1 MPGRTRV
8 RHRRWQATLI
18 ITLVFSAAVGAAA
31 VGWWYAR
38 ESPPHQGP
46 IVLLAVDGLSSSA
59 LTAYGARTS
68 AAPAI
73 DALAEEGVVFER
85 AYIHSPAMLPAYTS
99 LLTGQ
104 LPFDH
109 GVRDEAGFAL
119 KTDTRTLP
127 ELLRS
132 RGFATGAAV
141 SSFLLRKATGLTRG
155 FAFYGGELG
164 AVDGKAAQDRPVI
177 ERPGM
182 ATFDAAAQWL
192 RSQGGQ
198 RFMLFMEVPA
208 ADADSVVRGVVDL
221 LKERGLYEKATFI
234 VVGGRGAGA
243 ATGHLDDATLRI
255 PLIVRQPDR
264 DGAGRRVHAPVQHID
279 LMPTV
284 LDLVRAPI
292 PGRLRGRSLRPV
304 LDDSDATVPVR
315 PLYAESLSAWYRFG
329 GRPAYALT
337 SDGARLVRD
346 ADDQLVPL
354 DGAASLPNPTPV
366 VQNAAALSAELDRLL
381 EGRAPAPAAALSTL
395 DAELFAQLGILM
407 ATSDLPE
414 TVATALPSDQA
425 ALLDG
430 HGRAARLVGTRQFG
444 AAAAG
449 LKELVRA
456 NPQVP
461 ALQLQLGTLL
471 ERAGRLEEAIT
482 VFAEADGT
490 WPDRVPL
497 TLALSHALARAG
509 RLDQAQ
515 QKADA
520 AVALTEGGTPADRAA
535 ALEAAARIAID
546 RRDVAAAEKSAQ
558 ARFDLD
564 GSRALRQF
572 VRGRELLDG
581 GHYEEAQAAL
591 LEAARGDGETAALPG
606 LHLALGETL
615 VHLEQPADAEAQLKE
630 EVRLFPL
637 DPRAYVTLATLYHSL
652 EREDDAAQVLEDLLE
667 ALPTPEGSSA
677 AARAWTAMGNRERA
691 DAVRADARERFKGD
705 PSLNLLGRGRP

>member
-1 MPGRTRV
+1 MPGRTRKRT
-8 RHRRWQATLI
+8 RHWQATLI

-46 IVLLAVDGLSSSA
+46 IVVLAVDGLSSSA
-59 LTAYGARTS
+59 LTTYGARTS

-73 DALAEEGVVFER
+73 DALAAEAVVFDR

-141 SSFLLRKATGLTRG
+141 SSFLLRKATGLSRG

-164 AVDGKAAQDRPVI
+164 AEETSDRPVV
-177 ERPGM
+177 ERTGT

-198 RFMLFMEVPA
+198 RFMLFLQVPA
-208 ADADSVVRGVVDL
+208 DGADTVATGLVDL
-221 LKERGLYEKATFI
+221 LKERGLYEKSTFI
-234 VVGGRGAGA
+234 VVGGRGEGA
-243 ATGHLDDATLRI
+243 ATGRLDDAVLRI
-255 PLIVRQPDR
+255 PLIVKQPDR
-264 DGAGRRVHAPVQHID
+264 NGAGRRVRAPVQHID

-292 PGRLRGRSLRPV
+292 PGSLRGRSLRPV
-304 LDDSDATVPVR
+304 LDDSDETVPVR
-315 PLYAESLSAWYRFG
+315 PIYAESLAASYRFG

-346 ADDQLVPL
+346 GGDQLVLL
-354 DGAASLPNPTPV
+354 DGADLPNPTPV
-366 VQNAAALSAELDRLL
+366 VQNADALSAELDRLL
-381 EGRAPAPAAALSTL
+381 DGRTPAPAAALSTL
-395 DAELFAQLGILM
+395 DAELFGQLGILM
-407 ATSDLPE
+407 AASDLPE
-414 TVATALPSDQA
+414 TVATALPADQT

-430 HGRAARLVGTRQFG
+430 HRRAAVLVGTRRFG
-444 AAAAG
+444 AAATG
-449 LKELVRA
+449 LRELARA

-471 ERAGRLEEAIT
+471 ERAGRLEEAIA
-482 VFAEADGT
+482 VFAEADRT
-490 WPDRVPL
+490 WPDRVPV

-509 RLDQAQ
+509 KLDQAQ

-581 GHYEEAQAAL
+581 GHYEEAHAAL
-591 LEAARGDGETAALPG
+591 LEVGRGEGEAATTLPG

-615 VHLEQPADAEAQLKE
+615 VHLEQPADAETQLKE
-630 EVRLFPL
+630 EIRLFPL
-637 DPRAYVTLATLYHSL
+637 DPRAYVSLAMLYHSL
-652 EREDDAAQVLEDLLE
+652 DREDDAAQILEALLE

-677 AARAWTAMGNRERA
+677 AVRAWTAMGNRERA
-691 DAVRADARERFKGD
+691 EAIRADARARFKGD

>member
-1 MPGRTRV
+1 MPGRSRV
-8 RHRRWQATLI
+8 RTRRWQATLI

-46 IVLLAVDGLSSSA
+46 IVLLAVDGLSTTG
-59 LTAYGARTS
+59 LTSYGARTS

-73 DALAEEGVVFER
+73 DALAADGVVFEH

-119 KTDTRTLP
+119 KTDTRTLA

-132 RGFATGAAV
+132 RGFSTGAAV
-141 SSFLLRKATGLTRG
+141 SSFLLRKATGLSRG

-164 AVDGKAAQDRPVI
+164 EDAQDRPVV
-177 ERPGM
+177 ERTGA
-182 ATFDAAAQWL
+182 ATFETAAQWL
-192 RSQGGQ
+192 RSQSGQ
-198 RFMLFMEVPA
+198 RFMLFIEVPA
-208 ADADSVVRGVVDL
+208 DGADTVARDLVDL
-221 LKERGLYEKATFI
+221 LKERRLYDKATMV

-243 ATGHLDDATLRI
+243 VSGRLDDATLRV
-255 PLIVRQPDR
+255 PLIVKQPDR
-264 DGAGRRVHAPVQHID
+264 DGAGRRVPAPVQHID
-279 LMPTV
+279 ILPTV

-292 PGRLRGRSLRPV
+292 PGGLRGRSLRAV
-304 LDDSDATVPVR
+304 LDDSDETVPVR
-315 PLYAESLSAWYRFG
+315 PLYAESLTAWYRFG
-329 GRPAYALT
+329 GRPSYALT
-337 SDGARLVRD
+337 SDGARLVREATD
-346 ADDQLVPL
+346 RLVTLDKAD
-354 DGAASLPNPTPV
+354 LPNPAPV
-366 VQNAAALSAELDRLL
+366 AHDAAALSAALDRLL
-381 EGRAPAPAAALSTL
+381 DKHTPAPAAALSTL

-407 ATSDLPE
+407 AAPDLPD
-414 TVATALPSDQA
+414 TAATALPADQA
-425 ALLDG
+425 MLLDG
-430 HGRAARLVGTRQFG
+430 HRRAAALVGTRQFG

-449 LKELVRA
+449 LRDLARA

-471 ERAGRLEEAIT
+471 ERAGRLEEAVT
-482 VFAEADGT
+482 VFAEADRT
-490 WPDRVPL
+490 WPDRVPT

-509 RLDQAQ
+509 KLDQAQ

-520 AVALTEGGTPADRAA
+520 AVALSEGGAPADRAA

-546 RRDVAAAEKSAQ
+546 RRDVAAAERSAQ

-591 LEAARGDGETAALPG
+591 MEAFRGDGEAGAALPG

-615 VHLEQPADAEAQLKE
+615 THLEQPADAEAELKE
-630 EVRLFPL
+630 EIRLFPL
-637 DPRAYVTLATLYHSL
+637 EPRAYASLAMLYHSL
-652 EREDDAAQVLEDLLE
+652 DREDDAAQVLEDLLT

-677 AARAWTAMGNRERA
+677 AARAWTAMGNKERA
-691 DAVRADARERFKGD
+691 DAIRAEARTKFKGD
-705 PSLNLLGRGRP
+705 PSLSLLGRARP

>member
-1 MPGRTRV
+1 MPGRSRV
-8 RHRRWQATLI
+8 RTRRWQATLI

-46 IVLLAVDGLSSSA
+46 IVLLAVDGLSNSA
-59 LTAYGARTS
+59 LTTYGARTS
-68 AAPAI
+68 RAPAI
-73 DALAEEGVVFER
+73 DALAADSVVFER

-132 RGFATGAAV
+132 RGFSTGAAV
-141 SSFLLRKATGLTRG
+141 SSFLLRKATGLSRG

-164 AVDGKAAQDRPVI
+164 QDNQDRALV
-177 ERPGM
+177 ERTG
-182 ATFDAAAQWL
+182 ADTFETAAQWL
-192 RSQGGQ
+192 KQQAGQ

-208 ADADSVVRGVVDL
+208 GDVDTVATGLVAL
-221 LKERGLYEKATFI
+221 LKERRLYEKATII

-243 ATGHLDDATLRI
+243 ATGRLDDATLQV
-255 PLIVRQPDR
+255 PLMVKQPDL
-264 DGAGRRVHAPVQHID
+264 DGAGRRVRAPVQHVD
-279 LMPTV
+279 LLPTV

-292 PGRLRGRSLRPV
+292 PGGLRGRSLRPV
-304 LDDSDATVPVR
+304 LDDSDETVPVR
-315 PLYAESLSAWYRFG
+315 PLYAESLTAWYRFG

-346 ADDQLVPL
+346 STDTLVPL
-354 DGAASLPNPTPV
+354 DGDIPNPTPV
-366 VQNAAALSAELDRLL
+366 VHDAAALSAELDRLL
-381 EGRAPAPAAALSTL
+381 DKRTLAPAAALSTM

-407 ATSDLPE
+407 AASDMPD
-414 TVATALPSDQA
+414 TVATALPADQA
-425 ALLDG
+425 ALLDS
-430 HGRAARLVGTRQFG
+430 HRRAASLVGGRQFG
-444 AAAAG
+444 GAITG
-449 LKELVRA
+449 LRDLARG
-456 NPQVP
+456 NPMVP

-471 ERAGRLEEAIT
+471 ERAGRLEEAVA
-482 VFAEADGT
+482 VFAEADRT
-490 WPDRVPL
+490 WPDRVPVM
-497 TLALSHALARAG
+497 LALSHALARAG
-509 RLDQAQ
+509 KLDQAQ

-546 RRDVAAAEKSAQ
+546 RRDVAAAERSAQ

-581 GHYEEAQAAL
+581 GHFEEAHAAL
-591 LEAARGDGETAALPG
+591 LEASRGNGEADSALPG
-606 LHLALGETL
+606 LHLALGETML
-615 VHLEQPADAEAQLKE
+615 HLEQPAPADAEGEFKE
-630 EVRLFPL
+630 EIRLFPL
-637 DPRAYVTLATLYHSL
+637 DPRAYVSLALLYHSTD
-652 EREDDAAQVLEDLLE
+652 REDDAAQAIEELLQ

-691 DAVRADARERFKGD
+691 DAVRADARARFKGD
-705 PSLNLLGRGRP
+705 PSLNLLGRRP

>member
-1 MPGRTRV
+1 MPARPRV
-8 RHRRWQATLI
+8 RTRRWQATLI
-18 ITLVFSAAVGAAA
+18 VTLVFTAAVGAAA

-46 IVLLAVDGLSSSA
+46 IVVFAVDGLSTSS

-73 DALAEEGVVFER
+73 DALAADGVVFEHV
-85 AYIHSPAMLPAYTS
+85 YVHSPAMLPAYTS

-119 KTDTRTLP
+119 KTDTRTLA

-132 RGFATGAAV
+132 RGFSTGAAV
-141 SSFLLRKATGLTRG
+141 SSFLLRKATGLSRG

-164 AVDGKAAQDRPVI
+164 EDAQDRPVV
-177 ERPGM
+177 ERTGA
-182 ATFDAAAQWL
+182 ATFETAAQWL
-192 RSQGGQ
+192 RSQSGQ
-198 RFMLFMEVPA
+198 RFMLFIEVPA
-208 ADADSVVRGVVDL
+208 DGADTVARDLVDL
-221 LKERGLYEKATFI
+221 LKERRLYDKATMV

-243 ATGHLDDATLRI
+243 VSGRLDDATLRV
-255 PLIVRQPDR
+255 PLIVKQPDR
-264 DGAGRRVHAPVQHID
+264 DGAGRRVPAPVQHID
-279 LMPTV
+279 ILPTV

-292 PGRLRGRSLRPV
+292 PGGLRGRSLRAV
-304 LDDSDATVPVR
+304 LDDSDETVPVR
-315 PLYAESLSAWYRFG
+315 PLYAESLTAWYRFG
-329 GRPAYALT
+329 GRPSYALT
-337 SDGARLVRD
+337 SDGARLVREATD
-346 ADDQLVPL
+346 RLVTLDKAD
-354 DGAASLPNPTPV
+354 LPNPAPV
-366 VQNAAALSAELDRLL
+366 AHDAAALSAALDRLL
-381 EGRAPAPAAALSTL
+381 DKHTPAPAAALSTL

-407 ATSDLPE
+407 AAPDLPD
-414 TVATALPSDQA
+414 TAATALPADQA
-425 ALLDG
+425 MLLDG
-430 HGRAARLVGTRQFG
+430 HRRAAALVGTRQFG

-449 LKELVRA
+449 LRDLARA

-471 ERAGRLEEAIT
+471 ERAGRLEEAVT
-482 VFAEADGT
+482 VFAEADRT
-490 WPDRVPL
+490 WPDRVPT

-509 RLDQAQ
+509 KLDQAQ

-520 AVALTEGGTPADRAA
+520 AVALSEGGAPADRAA

-546 RRDVAAAEKSAQ
+546 RRDVAAAERSAQ

-591 LEAARGDGETAALPG
+591 MEAFRGDGEAGAALPG

-615 VHLEQPADAEAQLKE
+615 THLEQPADAEAELKE
-630 EVRLFPL
+630 EIRLFPL
-637 DPRAYVTLATLYHSL
+637 EPRAYASLAMLYHSL
-652 EREDDAAQVLEDLLE
+652 DREDDAAQVLEDLLT

-677 AARAWTAMGNRERA
+677 AARAWTAMGNKERA
-691 DAVRADARERFKGD
+691 DAIRAEARTKFKGD
-705 PSLNLLGRGRP
+705 PSLSLLGRSRP

>member
-1 MPGRTRV
+1 MPVRPRGRT
-8 RHRRWQATLI
+8 RRWQATLI
-18 ITLVFSAAVGAAA
+18 ITLVFTAAVGAAA

-46 IVLLAVDGLSSSA
+46 IVVFAVDGLARSG
-59 LTAYGARTS
+59 LTSYGARTS

-73 DALAEEGVVFER
+73 DALAADGVVFEH

-119 KTDTRTLP
+119 KTDTRTLA

-132 RGFATGAAV
+132 RGFSTGAAV
-141 SSFLLRKATGLTRG
+141 SSFLLRKATGLSRG

-164 AVDGKAAQDRPVI
+164 EDAQDRPVV
-177 ERPGM
+177 ERPGA
-182 ATFDAAAQWL
+182 ATFETAAQWL
-192 RSQGGQ
+192 RSQNGQ
-198 RFMLFMEVPA
+198 RFMLFIEVPA
-208 ADADSVVRGVVDL
+208 DGADAVAQSLVDL
-221 LKERGLYEKATFI
+221 LKERRLYDKATMV

-243 ATGHLDDATLRI
+243 ASGRLDDATLRV
-255 PLIVRQPDR
+255 PLIVKQPNQ
-264 DGAGRRVHAPVQHID
+264 DGAGRRVPAPVQHID
-279 LMPTV
+279 VLPTI

-292 PGRLRGRSLRPV
+292 PGGLRGRSLRAV
-304 LDDSDATVPVR
+304 LDDSDETVPVR
-315 PLYAESLSAWYRFG
+315 PLYAESLTAWYRFG

-337 SDGARLVRD
+337 SDGARLLRESTDRLVTLD
-346 ADDQLVPL
+346 KAD
-354 DGAASLPNPTPV
+354 LPNPTPAV
-366 VQNAAALSAELDRLL
+366 HDAAALSAALDRLL
-381 EGRAPAPAAALSTL
+381 DKRTAAPAAALSTL

-407 ATSDLPE
+407 AAPDLPD
-414 TVATALPSDQA
+414 TAGTALPADQA
-425 ALLDG
+425 MLLDG
-430 HGRAARLVGTRQFG
+430 HRRAAALVGTRQFG
-444 AAAAG
+444 AAVTG
-449 LKELVRA
+449 LRELVRA

-471 ERAGRLEEAIT
+471 ERAGRLEEAVT
-482 VFAEADGT
+482 VFADADRT
-490 WPDRVPL
+490 WPDRVPT

-509 RLDQAQ
+509 KLDQAQ

-520 AVALTEGGTPADRAA
+520 AVALSEGGAPADRAA

-546 RRDVAAAEKSAQ
+546 RRDVAAAERSAQ

-591 LEAARGDGETAALPG
+591 MEAFRGDGEAGAGLPG

-615 VHLEQPADAEAQLKE
+615 IHLEQPADAEAELKE
-630 EVRLFPL
+630 EIRLFPL
-637 DPRAYVTLATLYHSL
+637 EPRAYASLAMLYHSL
-652 EREDDAAQVLEDLLE
+652 DRGDDAAQVLEDLLD

-677 AARAWTAMGNRERA
+677 AARAWTAMGNKERA
-691 DAVRADARERFKGD
+691 EAIRAEARAKFKGD
-705 PSLNLLGRGRP
+705 PSLSLLGRPRP

>member
-1 MPGRTRV
+1 MPVRPRGRT
-8 RHRRWQATLI
+8 RRWQATLI
-18 ITLVFSAAVGAAA
+18 ITLVFTAAVGAAA

-46 IVLLAVDGLSSSA
+46 IVVFAVDGLARSG
-59 LTAYGARTS
+59 LTSYGARTS

-73 DALAEEGVVFER
+73 DALAADGVVFEH

-119 KTDTRTLP
+119 KTDTRTLA

-132 RGFATGAAV
+132 RGFSTGAAV
-141 SSFLLRKATGLTRG
+141 SSFLLRKATGLSRG

-164 AVDGKAAQDRPVI
+164 EDAQDRPVV
-177 ERPGM
+177 ERPGA
-182 ATFDAAAQWL
+182 ATFETAAQWL
-192 RSQGGQ
+192 RSQNGQ
-198 RFMLFMEVPA
+198 RFMLFIEVPA
-208 ADADSVVRGVVDL
+208 DGADAVAQSLVDL
-221 LKERGLYEKATFI
+221 LKERRLYDKATMV

-243 ATGHLDDATLRI
+243 ASGRLDDATLRV
-255 PLIVRQPDR
+255 PLIVKQPNQ
-264 DGAGRRVHAPVQHID
+264 DGAGRRVPAPVQHID
-279 LMPTV
+279 VLPTI

-292 PGRLRGRSLRPV
+292 PGGLRGRSLRAV
-304 LDDSDATVPVR
+304 LDDSDETVPVR
-315 PLYAESLSAWYRFG
+315 PLYAESLTAWYRFG

-337 SDGARLVRD
+337 SDGARLLRESTDRLVTLD
-346 ADDQLVPL
+346 KAD
-354 DGAASLPNPTPV
+354 LPNPTPAV
-366 VQNAAALSAELDRLL
+366 HDAAALSAALDRLL
-381 EGRAPAPAAALSTL
+381 DKRTAAPAAALSTL

-407 ATSDLPE
+407 AAPDLPD
-414 TVATALPSDQA
+414 TAGTALPADQA
-425 ALLDG
+425 MLLDG
-430 HGRAARLVGTRQFG
+430 HRRAAALVGTRQFG
-444 AAAAG
+444 AAVTG
-449 LKELVRA
+449 LRELVRA

-471 ERAGRLEEAIT
+471 ERAGRLEEAVT
-482 VFAEADGT
+482 VFADADRT
-490 WPDRVPL
+490 WPDRVPT

-509 RLDQAQ
+509 KLDQAQ

-520 AVALTEGGTPADRAA
+520 AVALSEGGAPADRAA

-546 RRDVAAAEKSAQ
+546 RRDVAAAERSAQ

-591 LEAARGDGETAALPG
+591 MEAFRGDGEAGAGLPG

-615 VHLEQPADAEAQLKE
+615 IHLEQPADAEAELK
-630 EVRLFPL
+630 
-637 DPRAYVTLATLYHSL
+637 
-652 EREDDAAQVLEDLLE
+652 
-667 ALPTPEGSSA
+667 
-677 AARAWTAMGNRERA
+677 
-691 DAVRADARERFKGD
+691 
-705 PSLNLLGRGRP
+705 

>member
-1 MPGRTRV
+1 MPSRPRV
-8 RHRRWQATLI
+8 RTRRWQATLI
-18 ITLVFSAAVGAAA
+18 VTLVFTAAVGAAA

-46 IVLLAVDGLSSSA
+46 LVLLAVDGLSSSG
-59 LTAYGARTS
+59 LTSYGARTS
-68 AAPAI
+68 TAPAI
-73 DALAEEGVVFER
+73 DALAADSVVFER
-85 AYIHSPAMLPAYTS
+85 AYNHSPAMLPAYTS

-141 SSFLLRKATGLTRG
+141 SSFLLRKATGLSRG

-164 AVDGKAAQDRPVI
+164 DDAQDRPAVQ
-177 ERPGM
+177 RSGA
-182 ATFDAAAQWL
+182 ATFETAAQWL
-192 RSQGGQ
+192 KSQSGQ
-198 RFMLFMEVPA
+198 RFMLFVEVPA
-208 ADADSVVRGVVDL
+208 DGADAVARGLIDL
-221 LKERGLYEKATFI
+221 LKERGIYQKATFI

-243 ATGHLDDATLRI
+243 ATGRLDDATLRI
-255 PLIVRQPDR
+255 PLIVKQPDHE
-264 DGAGRRVHAPVQHID
+264 GAGRRVRAPVQHID

-292 PGRLRGRSLRPV
+292 PGGLRGRSLRPV
-304 LDDSDATVPVR
+304 LDDSDETVPVR
-315 PLYAESLSAWYRFG
+315 PLYAESLAAWYRFG

-337 SDGARLVRD
+337 TDGARLVRD
-346 ADDQLVPL
+346 GGDTLMPL
-354 DGAASLPNPTPV
+354 DRADIPNPTPV

-381 EGRAPAPAAALSTL
+381 KDRSLAPAATLSTL
-395 DAELFAQLGILM
+395 DAELFARLGILM
-407 ATSDLPE
+407 AASDLPG
-414 TVATALPSDQA
+414 TVATALPADQV

-430 HGRAARLVGTRQFG
+430 HRRAATLVGTRQFG
-444 AAAAG
+444 AAASG
-449 LKELVRA
+449 LREMVRA
-456 NPQVP
+456 NPQIP

-471 ERAGRLEEAIT
+471 ERGGRLDEAIT
-482 VFAEADGT
+482 VFAEADRT
-490 WPDRVPL
+490 WPDRLPV

-509 RLDQAQ
+509 KLDQAQ

-546 RRDVAAAEKSAQ
+546 RRDVAAAERSAQ

-591 LEAARGDGETAALPG
+591 MEAFRGDGESGSALPG

-615 VHLEQPADAEAQLKE
+615 IHREQPADAETELKE
-630 EVRLFPL
+630 EIRLFPL
-637 DPRAYVTLATLYHSL
+637 DPRAYVALATLYHSL
-652 EREDDAAQVLEDLLE
+652 DRDDDAARALEDLVE

-677 AARAWTAMGNRERA
+677 AARGWTAIGNRERA
-691 DAVRADARERFKGD
+691 DAVRADARARFKGD
-705 PSLNLLGRGRP
+705 PSLNLLGRGPRTRD

>member
-1 MPGRTRV
+1 MPVRPRV
-8 RHRRWQATLI
+8 RTRRWQATLI

-46 IVLLAVDGLSSSA
+46 IVLLAVDGLSSDA
-59 LTAYGARTS
+59 LTTYGARTS

-73 DALAEEGVVFER
+73 DALAADSVVFER

-141 SSFLLRKATGLTRG
+141 SSFLLRKATGLSRG

-164 AVDGKAAQDRPVI
+164 QDTQDRPVV
-177 ERPGM
+177 ERTGA
-182 ATFDAAAQWL
+182 ATFETAAQWL
-192 RSQGGQ
+192 KQQGGQ

-208 ADADSVVRGVVDL
+208 DDADAVASGLIGL
-221 LKERGLYEKATFI
+221 LKERRLYDTATII

-243 ATGHLDDATLRI
+243 ATGRLDDATLQI
-255 PLIVRQPDR
+255 PLIVKQPAL
-264 DGAGRRVHAPVQHID
+264 DGAGRRVRAPVQHVD
-279 LMPTV
+279 LLPTV

-292 PGRLRGRSLRPV
+292 PGGLRGRSLRPV
-304 LDDSDATVPVR
+304 LDDSDETVPVR
-315 PLYAESLSAWYRFG
+315 PLYAESLAAWYRFG
-329 GRPAYALT
+329 GRPSYALT

-346 ADDQLVPL
+346 ADDTLVPL
-354 DGAASLPNPTPV
+354 DGADIPNPTPV
-366 VQNAAALSAELDRLL
+366 VHDAAALSAELDRLL
-381 EGRAPAPAAALSTL
+381 EKRTLAPAAALSTL

-407 ATSDLPE
+407 AAGDLPE
-414 TVATALPSDQA
+414 TVATALPADQA
-425 ALLDG
+425 ALLDL
-430 HGRAARLVGTRQFG
+430 HRRAASRVGGRQFS
-444 AAAAG
+444 AAIAG
-449 LKELVRA
+449 LRDLARA
-456 NPQVP
+456 NPMVP

-471 ERAGRLEEAIT
+471 ERAGRLEEAVA
-482 VFAEADGT
+482 VFAEADRT
-490 WPDRVPL
+490 WPDRVPV

-509 RLDQAQ
+509 KLDQAQ

-546 RRDVAAAEKSAQ
+546 RRDVAAAERSAQ

-581 GHYEEAQAAL
+581 GHYEEAHAAL
-591 LEAARGDGETAALPG
+591 LEAARGNGEADSVLPG
-606 LHLALGETL
+606 LHLALGETFL
-615 VHLEQPADAEAQLKE
+615 HLEQPADAEGEFRE

-637 DPRAYVTLATLYHSL
+637 DPRAYVSLALLYHSTD
-652 EREDDAAQVLEDLLE
+652 REDDAAQVLDQLLE

-677 AARAWTAMGNRERA
+677 AVRAWTAIGNRERA

-705 PSLNLLGRGRP
+705 PSLNLLGRGPRTKD

>member
-1 MPGRTRV
+1 MPGRPRV
-8 RHRRWQATLI
+8 RTRRWQATLI
-18 ITLVFSAAVGAAA
+18 VTLVFTAAVGAAA

-46 IVLLAVDGLSSSA
+46 IVLLAVDGLSTTS
-59 LTAYGARTS
+59 LTSYGARTS
-68 AAPAI
+68 TAPAI
-73 DALAEEGVVFER
+73 DALAADSVVFEH

-119 KTDTRTLP
+119 KTDTRTLA

-132 RGFATGAAV
+132 RGFSTGAAV
-141 SSFLLRKATGLTRG
+141 SSFLLRKATGLSRG

-164 AVDGKAAQDRPVI
+164 EDAQDRPVV
-177 ERPGM
+177 ERPGA
-182 ATFDAAAQWL
+182 ATFETAAQWL
-192 RSQGGQ
+192 RTQNGQ
-198 RFMLFMEVPA
+198 RFMLFVEVPA
-208 ADADSVVRGVVDL
+208 AGADDVARSLLDL
-221 LKERGLYEKATFI
+221 LKERRLYDRATII

-243 ATGHLDDATLRI
+243 VTGRLDDATLRV
-255 PLIVRQPDR
+255 PLIVKQPDQ
-264 DGAGRRVHAPVQHID
+264 DGAGRRVRPPVQHID
-279 LMPTV
+279 LLPTV

-292 PGRLRGRSLRPV
+292 PGGLRGRSLRAV
-304 LDDSDATVPVR
+304 LDDSDETVPVR
-315 PLYAESLSAWYRFG
+315 PLYAESLAAWYRFG
-329 GRPAYALT
+329 GRPSYALT
-337 SDGARLVRD
+337 SDGARLVRETT
-346 ADDQLVPL
+346 DQLVTL
-354 DGAASLPNPTPV
+354 DRADLPNPTPV
-366 VQNAAALSAELDRLL
+366 VHDGAALGAALDRLL
-381 EGRAPAPAAALSTL
+381 DKRPPAAAAALSTL

-407 ATSDLPE
+407 AAPDLPE
-414 TVATALPSDQA
+414 TTATALPDDQA
-425 ALLDG
+425 MLLDG
-430 HGRAARLVGTRQFG
+430 HRRAAALVGTRQFG

-449 LKELVRA
+449 LRELVRA

-471 ERAGRLEEAIT
+471 ERAGRLEEAVT
-482 VFAEADGT
+482 VFGDADKT
-490 WPDRVPL
+490 WPDRVPT

-509 RLDQAQ
+509 KLDQAQ

-520 AVALTEGGTPADRAA
+520 AVALSEGGAPADRAA

-546 RRDVAAAEKSAQ
+546 RRDVAAAERSAQ

-591 LEAARGDGETAALPG
+591 LEASRWDGGEGGGGTLPG
-606 LHLALGETL
+606 LHLALGEAL

-637 DPRAYVTLATLYHSL
+637 DPRAYVTLALLYHSL
-652 EREDDAAQVLEDLLE
+652 DRGDDAAQVLEDLIE

-677 AARAWTAMGNRERA
+677 AARAWTAMGNKERA
-691 DAVRADARERFKGD
+691 DAIRAEARTRFKGD
-705 PSLNLLGRGRP
+705 PSLSLLGRGRP

>member
-1 MPGRTRV
+1 MPGRSRV
-8 RHRRWQATLI
+8 RTRRWQATLI
-18 ITLVFSAAVGAAA
+18 ITLVFTAAVGAAA

-46 IVLLAVDGLSSSA
+46 IVVLAVDGLSSSA
-59 LTAYGARTS
+59 LTTYGARTS

-73 DALAEEGVVFER
+73 DALAGEGIVFER

-132 RGFATGAAV
+132 RGFATGAAM
-141 SSFLLRKATGLTRG
+141 SSFLLRKATGLSRG
-155 FAFYGGELG
+155 FAFYGAELG
-164 AVDGKAAQDRPVI
+164 EDAQDRPVV
-177 ERPGM
+177 ERPG
-182 ATFDAAAQWL
+182 ASTFETAAEWL

-198 RFMLFMEVPA
+198 RFMLFIEIPA
-208 ADADSVVRGVVDL
+208 DGADDVASSLFSL
-221 LKERGLYEKATFI
+221 LKERGLYEKATII

-243 ATGHLDDATLRI
+243 ATGRLDDDALRI
-255 PLIVRQPDR
+255 PLIVRQPAG
-264 DGAGRRVHAPVQHID
+264 DGAGRRVRTPVQHID

-292 PGRLRGRSLRPV
+292 PGSLRGRSLRPV
-304 LDDSDATVPVR
+304 LDDSDETVPVR
-315 PLYAESLSAWYRFG
+315 PLYAESLVASYRFG

-337 SDGARLVRD
+337 TDGARLLRD
-346 ADDQLVPL
+346 GEDRLIPL
-354 DGAASLPNPTPV
+354 DGADLPNPTPV
-366 VQNAAALSAELDRLL
+366 VQNASALSAELDRLL
-381 EGRAPAPAAALSTL
+381 DRPAPAPAAALSTI

-407 ATSDLPE
+407 AATDLPE
-414 TVATALPSDQA
+414 TVATALPADQA
-425 ALLDG
+425 ALLGG
-430 HGRAARLVGTRQFG
+430 HRRAAVLVGARQFG
-444 AAAAG
+444 AAATD
-449 LKELVRA
+449 LRELVRA

-471 ERAGRLEEAIT
+471 ERAGRLDEATT
-482 VFAEADGT
+482 VFAEADRT
-490 WPDRVPL
+490 WPDRVPV

-509 RLDQAQ
+509 KLDQAQ

-535 ALEAAARIAID
+535 ALEASARIAID
-546 RRDVAAAEKSAQ
+546 RRDVVAAERSAQ

-581 GHYEEAQAAL
+581 GHYEEAHAAL
-591 LEAARGDGETAALPG
+591 LEAARGDSEASENFPG

-615 VHLEQPADAEAQLKE
+615 VHLEQPADAESELKE

-637 DPRAYVTLATLYHSL
+637 DPRAYVSLAMLYHSL
-652 EREDDAAQVLEDLLE
+652 DREEDAAQVLEDLVE

-677 AARAWTAMGNRERA
+677 AARAWTAIGNRERA
-691 DAVRADARERFKGD
+691 EAVRADARARFKGD
-705 PSLNLLGRGRP
+705 PSLKVLRP

>member
-1 MPGRTRV
+1 MPGRPRV
-8 RHRRWQATLI
+8 RTRRWQATLI
-18 ITLVFSAAVGAAA
+18 ITLVFTAAVGAAA

-46 IVLLAVDGLSSSA
+46 IVVLAVDGLSSSA

-73 DALAEEGVVFER
+73 DALAGEGVVFER
-85 AYIHSPAMLPAYTS
+85 AYVHSPAMLPAYTS

-104 LPFDH
+104 LPIDH

-132 RGFATGAAV
+132 RGFVTGAAV
-141 SSFLLRKATGLTRG
+141 SSFLLRRATGLSRG
-155 FAFYGGELG
+155 FGFYGADLG
-164 AVDGKAAQDRPVI
+164 TVVEGGADRPVI
-177 ERPGM
+177 ERPGA
-182 ATFDAAAQWL
+182 ATFEAAATWL
-192 RSQGGQ
+192 RSQAGQ
-198 RFMLFMEVPA
+198 RFMLFMQVPA
-208 ADADSVVRGVVDL
+208 AGADGVARALLDL
-221 LKERGLYEKATFI
+221 LKERGLYETATI
-234 VVGGRGAGA
+234 VVVGGRGEGA
-243 ATGHLDDATLRI
+243 PTGRLDDATLRI
-255 PLIVRQPDR
+255 PLIVRQPDG
-264 DGAGRRVHAPVQHID
+264 DGAGRRVRAPVQHID

-292 PGRLRGRSLRPV
+292 PGSLRGRSLRPV
-304 LDDSDATVPVR
+304 LDDSDETVPVR
-315 PLYAESLSAWYRFG
+315 PLYAESLSASYRFG

-337 SDGARLVRD
+337 TDGARLVRD
-346 ADDQLVPL
+346 AGDQLVPL
-354 DGAASLPNPTPV
+354 DGAALPNPTPV

-381 EGRAPAPAAALSTL
+381 DGRAPAPAAALSTL

-407 ATSDLPE
+407 AAGDLPE

-425 ALLDG
+425 ALLDA
-430 HGRAARLVGTRQFG
+430 HRRAAVLVGARRFG
-444 AAAAG
+444 AAATG
-449 LKELVRA
+449 LRELVRA

-471 ERAGRLEEAIT
+471 ERAGRLDEAIA
-482 VFAEADGT
+482 VVAEADRM
-490 WPDRVPL
+490 WPDRVPV

-509 RLDQAQ
+509 KLDQAQ

-535 ALEAAARIAID
+535 ALEASARIAID
-546 RRDVAAAEKSAQ
+546 RRDVIAAERSAQ

-564 GSRALRQF
+564 GSRSLRQF

-581 GHYEEAQAAL
+581 GHYEEAHAAL
-591 LEAARGDGETAALPG
+591 LEAFRGGEGEAGGALPG

-615 VHLEQPADAEAQLKE
+615 VHLEQPAEAETQLKE
-630 EVRLFPL
+630 EIRLFPL
-637 DPRAYVTLATLYHSL
+637 DPRAYVSVAMLYHSL
-652 EREDDAAQVLEDLLE
+652 GREEEAAQVLDDLLD
-667 ALPTPEGSSA
+667 ALPTPEGSNA

-691 DAVRADARERFKGD
+691 DAIRADARAKFKGD
-705 PSLNLLGRGRP
+705 PSLKVLRP

>member
-1 MPGRTRV
+1 MPGRSRV
-8 RHRRWQATLI
+8 RTRRWQATLI
-18 ITLVFSAAVGAAA
+18 ITLVFTAAVGAAA

-46 IVLLAVDGLSSSA
+46 IVVLAIDGLSSSA

-73 DALAEEGVVFER
+73 DALAEESVVFER
-85 AYIHSPAMLPAYTS
+85 AYIHTPAMLPAYTS

-141 SSFLLRKATGLTRG
+141 SSFLLRKATGLSRG
-155 FAFYGGELG
+155 FAFYGAELG
-164 AVDGKAAQDRPVI
+164 AVEGKAAQDRPVI
-177 ERPGM
+177 ERPG
-182 ATFDAAAQWL
+182 ATTFETAAQWL

-198 RFMLFMEVPA
+198 RFMLFLEVPA
-208 ADADSVVRGVVDL
+208 DGADAVASSLFGL
-221 LKERGLYEKATFI
+221 LKERGLYEKATII

-243 ATGHLDDATLRI
+243 ATGRLDDATLRI
-255 PLIVRQPDR
+255 PLIVRQPGG
-264 DGAGRRVHAPVQHID
+264 DGAARRVRAPVQHID
-279 LMPTV
+279 VMPTV

-292 PGRLRGRSLRPV
+292 PGSLRGRSLRAV
-304 LDDSDATVPVR
+304 LDDSDETVPVR
-315 PLYAESLSAWYRFG
+315 PLYAESLAAWYRFG

-337 SDGARLVRD
+337 TDGARLLRD
-346 ADDQLVPL
+346 GEDRLEVL
-354 DGAASLPNPTPV
+354 DGADLPNPTPV

-381 EGRAPAPAAALSTL
+381 DRPAPAPAAALSTL

-407 ATSDLPE
+407 AAVDLPE
-414 TVATALPSDQA
+414 TLATALPADQA
-425 ALLDG
+425 ALLDV
-430 HGRAARLVGTRQFG
+430 HRRASVLVGRRQFG
-444 AAAAG
+444 AAATG
-449 LKELVRA
+449 LRELVRA

-471 ERAGRLEEAIT
+471 ERAGRLEEAT
-482 VFAEADGT
+482 AVFAEADRT
-490 WPDRVPL
+490 WPDRVPV

-509 RLDQAQ
+509 KLDQAQ

-520 AVALTEGGTPADRAA
+520 AVALTEGGTPSDRAA
-535 ALEAAARIAID
+535 ALDAAARIAID
-546 RRDVAAAEKSAQ
+546 RRDVAAAERSAQ

-581 GHYEEAQAAL
+581 GHYEEAHAAL
-591 LEAARGDGETAALPG
+591 VEAARGDSEANTNFPG

-615 VHLEQPADAEAQLKE
+615 VQLEQPADAESELKE

-637 DPRAYVTLATLYHSL
+637 DPRAYVSLAMLYHSL
-652 EREDDAAQVLEDLLE
+652 ERADDAAQVLEDLVE

-691 DAVRADARERFKGD
+691 DAIRADARARFKGD
-705 PSLNLLGRGRP
+705 PSLKVLRP

>member
-1 MPGRTRV
+1 MPGRARV
-8 RHRRWQATLI
+8 RTRRWQATLI
-18 ITLVFSAAVGAAA
+18 ITLVFTAAVGAAA

-46 IVLLAVDGLSSSA
+46 IVVLAVDGLSSSA

-73 DALAEEGVVFER
+73 DALADDGVVFER

-132 RGFATGAAV
+132 RGFATGAAM
-141 SSFLLRKATGLTRG
+141 SSFLLRKATGLSRG
-155 FAFYGGELG
+155 FAFYGAELG
-164 AVDGKAAQDRPVI
+164 EDAQDRPVV
-177 ERPGM
+177 ERPGA
-182 ATFDAAAQWL
+182 ATFDTAAQWL
-192 RSQGGQ
+192 RAQGGQ

-208 ADADSVVRGVVDL
+208 DGADAVARSLFDL
-221 LKERGLYEKATFI
+221 LKERSLYTKATII
-234 VVGGRGAGA
+234 VVGGRGPGA
-243 ATGHLDDATLRI
+243 ATGRLDDATLRI
-255 PLIVRQPDR
+255 PLIVKQPDS
-264 DGAGRRVHAPVQHID
+264 DGAGRRVRAPVQHID

-304 LDDSDATVPVR
+304 LDDSDETVPVR
-315 PLYAESLSAWYRFG
+315 PLYAESLAAWYRFG

-337 SDGARLVRD
+337 SDGARLLRD
-346 ADDQLVPL
+346 GDDRLVPL
-354 DGAASLPNPTPV
+354 DGADLPNPTPV
-366 VQNAAALSAELDRLL
+366 VQNAGALSAELDRLL
-381 EGRAPAPAAALSTL
+381 DRPAPAPAAALSTL

-407 ATSDLPE
+407 AKADLPE
-414 TVATALPSDQA
+414 TVATALPADQA
-425 ALLDG
+425 AVLDG
-430 HGRAARLVGTRQFG
+430 HRRAALLVGGRQFG

-449 LKELVRA
+449 LRDLVRA

-471 ERAGRLEEAIT
+471 ERAGRLDEAT
-482 VFAEADGT
+482 AVFAEADRT
-490 WPDRVPL
+490 WPERVPV

-509 RLDQAQ
+509 KLDQAQ

-520 AVALTEGGTPADRAA
+520 AVVLTEGGTPADRAA

-581 GHYEEAQAAL
+581 GHYEEAHAAL
-591 LEAARGDGETAALPG
+591 LEAARGDSEANTNFPG

-615 VHLEQPADAEAQLKE
+615 VHLDQPADAESQLKE

-637 DPRAYVTLATLYHSL
+637 DPRAYVSLARLYHSL
-652 EREDDAAQVLEDLLE
+652 DREEDAAQVLEDLVE

-691 DAVRADARERFKGD
+691 DAVRADARARFKGD
-705 PSLNLLGRGRP
+705 PSLKVLWP

>member
-1 MPGRTRV
+1 MPGRPRV
-8 RHRRWQATLI
+8 RTRHWQATLI
-18 ITLVFSAAVGAAA
+18 VTLVFTAAVGAAA

-46 IVLLAVDGLSSSA
+46 IVVFAVDGLSTTG
-59 LTAYGARTS
+59 LTSYGARTS

-73 DALAEEGVVFER
+73 DALAADGVVFEH

-119 KTDTRTLP
+119 KTDTRTLA

-132 RGFATGAAV
+132 RGFSTGAAV
-141 SSFLLRKATGLTRG
+141 SSFLLRKATGLSRG

-164 AVDGKAAQDRPVI
+164 EDAQDRPVV
-177 ERPGM
+177 ERPGA
-182 ATFDAAAQWL
+182 ATFETAAQWL
-192 RSQGGQ
+192 RSQNGQ
-198 RFMLFMEVPA
+198 RFMLFIEVPA
-208 ADADSVVRGVVDL
+208 DGADAVAQSLVDL
-221 LKERGLYEKATFI
+221 LKERRLYDKATML
-234 VVGGRGAGA
+234 VVGGRGPGA
-243 ATGHLDDATLRI
+243 ASGRLDDASLRV
-255 PLIVRQPDR
+255 PLIVKQPDQ
-264 DGAGRRVHAPVQHID
+264 DGAGRRVPAPVQHVD
-279 LMPTV
+279 VVPTV

-292 PGRLRGRSLRPV
+292 PGGLRGRSLRAV
-304 LDDSDATVPVR
+304 LDDSDETVPAR
-315 PLYAESLSAWYRFG
+315 PLYAESLTAWYRFG
-329 GRPAYALT
+329 GRPSYALT
-337 SDGARLVRD
+337 SDGARLVREATD
-346 ADDQLVPL
+346 RLVTLDKAD
-354 DGAASLPNPTPV
+354 LPNPTPLV
-366 VQNAAALSAELDRLL
+366 HDAAALSAALDRLL
-381 EGRAPAPAAALSTL
+381 NTHTPAPAAALSTL

-407 ATSDLPE
+407 AAPDLPD
-414 TVATALPSDQA
+414 TAATALPADQA
-425 ALLDG
+425 MLLAG
-430 HGRAARLVGTRQFG
+430 HRRAAALVGTRQFG

-449 LKELVRA
+449 LRELARA

-471 ERAGRLEEAIT
+471 ERAGRLEEAVT
-482 VFAEADGT
+482 VFADADRT
-490 WPDRVPL
+490 WPDRMPT

-509 RLDQAQ
+509 KLDQAQ

-520 AVALTEGGTPADRAA
+520 AVALSEGGAPADRAA

-546 RRDVAAAEKSAQ
+546 RRDVAAAERSAQ

-591 LEAARGDGETAALPG
+591 MEAFRGDGEAGGALPG

-615 VHLEQPADAEAQLKE
+615 IHLEQPADAEAELKE

-637 DPRAYVTLATLYHSL
+637 DPRAYVSLASLYHSL
-652 EREDDAAQVLEDLLE
+652 DREDDAAQVLEDLLE

-677 AARAWTAMGNRERA
+677 AARAWTAMGNKERA
-691 DAVRADARERFKGD
+691 DTIRAEARTKFKGD
-705 PSLNLLGRGRP
+705 PSLSLLGRGRP

>member
-1 MPGRTRV
+1 MPVRPRGRT
-8 RHRRWQATLI
+8 RRWQATLI
-18 ITLVFSAAVGAAA
+18 ITLVFTAAVGAAA

-46 IVLLAVDGLSSSA
+46 IVVFAVDGLARSG
-59 LTAYGARTS
+59 LTSYGARTS

-73 DALAEEGVVFER
+73 DALAADGVVFEH

-119 KTDTRTLP
+119 KTDTRTLA

-132 RGFATGAAV
+132 RGFSTGAAV
-141 SSFLLRKATGLTRG
+141 SSFLLRKATGLSRG

-164 AVDGKAAQDRPVI
+164 EDAQDRPVV
-177 ERPGM
+177 ERPGA
-182 ATFDAAAQWL
+182 ATFETAAQWL
-192 RSQGGQ
+192 RSQNGQ
-198 RFMLFMEVPA
+198 RFMLFIEVPA
-208 ADADSVVRGVVDL
+208 DGADAVAQSLVDL
-221 LKERGLYEKATFI
+221 LKERRLYDKATMV

-243 ATGHLDDATLRI
+243 ASGRLDDATLRV
-255 PLIVRQPDR
+255 PLIVKQPNQ
-264 DGAGRRVHAPVQHID
+264 DGAGRRVPAPVQHID
-279 LMPTV
+279 VLPTI

-292 PGRLRGRSLRPV
+292 PGGLRGRSLRAV
-304 LDDSDATVPVR
+304 LDDSDETVPVR
-315 PLYAESLSAWYRFG
+315 PLYAESLTAWYRFG

-337 SDGARLVRD
+337 SDGARLLRESTDRLVTLD
-346 ADDQLVPL
+346 KAD
-354 DGAASLPNPTPV
+354 LPNPTPAV
-366 VQNAAALSAELDRLL
+366 HDAAALSAALDRLPDK
-381 EGRAPAPAAALSTL
+381 RTAAPAAALSTL

-407 ATSDLPE
+407 AAPDLPD
-414 TVATALPSDQA
+414 TAGTALPADQA
-425 ALLDG
+425 MLLDG
-430 HGRAARLVGTRQFG
+430 HRRAAALVGTRQFG
-444 AAAAG
+444 AAVTG
-449 LKELVRA
+449 LRELVRA

-471 ERAGRLEEAIT
+471 ERAGRLEEAVT
-482 VFAEADGT
+482 VFADADRT
-490 WPDRVPL
+490 WPDRVPT

-509 RLDQAQ
+509 KLDQAQ

-520 AVALTEGGTPADRAA
+520 AVALSEGGAPADRAA

-546 RRDVAAAEKSAQ
+546 RRDVAAAERSAQ

-591 LEAARGDGETAALPG
+591 MEAFRGDGEAGAGLPG

-615 VHLEQPADAEAQLKE
+615 THLEQPADAEAELKE
-630 EVRLFPL
+630 EIRLFPL
-637 DPRAYVTLATLYHSL
+637 EPRAYASLAMLYHSL
-652 EREDDAAQVLEDLLE
+652 DRGDDAAQVLEDLLD

-677 AARAWTAMGNRERA
+677 AARAWTAMGNKERA
-691 DAVRADARERFKGD
+691 EAIRAEARAKFKGD
-705 PSLNLLGRGRP
+705 PSLSLLGRPRP

>member
-1 MPGRTRV
+1 MPGRSRART
-8 RHRRWQATLI
+8 RRWQATLI

-73 DALAEEGVVFER
+73 DALAADSVVFER

-132 RGFATGAAV
+132 RGFSTGAAV
-141 SSFLLRKATGLTRG
+141 SSFLLRKATGLSRG

-164 AVDGKAAQDRPVI
+164 QDNQDRALV
-177 ERPGM
+177 ERTGA
-182 ATFDAAAQWL
+182 ATFETAAQWL
-192 RSQGGQ
+192 KQQGGQ

-208 ADADSVVRGVVDL
+208 DGADAVAAGLIDL
-221 LKERGLYEKATFI
+221 LKERRLYEKATII
-234 VVGGRGAGA
+234 VVGGRGAGF
-243 ATGHLDDATLRI
+243 ATGRLDDDALRI
-255 PLIVRQPDR
+255 PLIVKQPDL
-264 DGAGRRVHAPVQHID
+264 DGAGRRVRAPVQHVD
-279 LMPTV
+279 VLPTV

-292 PGRLRGRSLRPV
+292 PGGLRGRSLRPV
-304 LDDSDATVPVR
+304 LDDSDETVPVR
-315 PLYAESLSAWYRFG
+315 PLYAESLAAWYRFG
-329 GRPAYALT
+329 GRPSYALT

-346 ADDQLVPL
+346 GDDTLVPL
-354 DGAASLPNPTPV
+354 DGADIPNPTPV
-366 VQNAAALSAELDRLL
+366 VHDAAALSAELDRLL
-381 EGRAPAPAAALSTL
+381 DKRTLAPAAALSTL
-395 DAELFAQLGILM
+395 DAELFARLGILM
-407 ATSDLPE
+407 ASSDLPD
-414 TVATALPSDQA
+414 TVATALPADQA
-425 ALLDG
+425 ALLDQ
-430 HGRAARLVGTRQFG
+430 HRRAAGLVGGRQFG
-444 AAAAG
+444 AAIAG
-449 LKELVRA
+449 LRDMARA

-471 ERAGRLEEAIT
+471 ERAGRLEEAVA
-482 VFAEADGT
+482 VFAEADRT
-490 WPDRVPL
+490 WPDRVPV

-509 RLDQAQ
+509 KLDQAQ

-546 RRDVAAAEKSAQ
+546 RRDVAAAERSAQ

-581 GHYEEAQAAL
+581 GHFEEAHAAL
-591 LEAARGDGETAALPG
+591 LEASRGNGEADSVLPG

-615 VHLEQPADAEAQLKE
+615 LHLEQPADAEGEFKE

-637 DPRAYVTLATLYHSL
+637 DPRAYVSLALLYHSTD
-652 EREDDAAQVLEDLLE
+652 REDDAAQVIEELLQ

-677 AARAWTAMGNRERA
+677 AARAWTAIGNRERA
-691 DAVRADARERFKGD
+691 DAVRADARARFKGD